1 MSFHV
6 SAQSVRAVA
15 GGLVAAA
22 TLLPGLAL
30 APTAMAADSATADNA
45 PSVAGHAYNEL
56 PYNNPDVTVTQIDNS
71 SLPSYMRNPIGQ
83 NEGIDTPNDLSQ
95 NYYSADASALSYDG
109 KLFVFTGHDDA
120 SPDYG
125 SFNMKDWGVYVTDED
140 GLNRGKWTHYKTI
153 AKADLFSWATGDGAY
168 AGQVVTD
175 DNGTPNDT
183 SDDWFYY
190 YVPVKDKASEAAGQ
204 DPFAI
209 GVAKS
214 KSPLGPWKDAIGKPL
229 LTTSQ
234 TQIETIDPAFFVDED
249 GTGYLHFGTFGTQL
263 AIKMKKDATTGRTSY
278 TETETKADGT
288 TPNLHTMKDADNNA
302 NGPKGFF
309 EAAWVFR
316 KGDTYYN
323 VYDGGKPGSGTATC
337 VESNYQACIQYSTSD
352 SPLGPWKYQG
362 VIVPSGS
369 ATTMHP
375 SVLQFG
381 DKWYVTYRR

>member
-1 MSFHV
+1 M
-6 SAQSVRAVA
+6 
-15 GGLVAAA
+15 
-22 TLLPGLAL
+22 
-30 APTAMAADSATADNA
+30 
-45 PSVAGHAYNEL
+45 
-56 PYNNPDVTVTQIDNS
+56 
-71 SLPSYMRNPIGQ
+71 
-83 NEGIDTPNDLSQ
+83 
-95 NYYSADASALSYDG
+95 
-109 KLFVFTGHDDA
+109 
-120 SPDYG
+120 
-125 SFNMKDWGVYVTDED
+125 
-140 GLNRGKWTHYKTI
+140 
-153 AKADLFSWATGDGAY
+153 
-168 AGQVVTD
+168 
-175 DNGTPNDT
+175 
-183 SDDWFYY
+183 
-190 YVPVKDKASEAAGQ
+190 PVKDKASEAAGQ

-278 TETETKADGT
+278 TEVETKADGT
-288 TPNLHTMKDADNNA
+288 TPNLHTMKDADSNA

-381 DKWYVTYRR
+381 DKWYVTYHTGDKEGGTDFRRAVCIDEVDWTADGQMVSTAHPTKAEKTQPSTNVAPYANACLEGFGERRPCVANRCGPAESLDQLPFYPAIAVRRFSGLPMGWHCARQLV